1 MDKKKQ
7 KVQYNGYRLIYEG
20 RFIKD
25 SNFKSIRLRWNR
37 FKVTIK
43 DYKFYFEWN
52 VVVKSN
58 DLGLFRIR
66 NGRLIRLELMKYLS
80 DIGYSNRE
88 ISDFLNISN
97 IKKVRT
103 NDMYKPKDIWVGLKK
118 YQKRLDRVKN
128 NKIISITERLL
139 VNHLPNL

>member
-1 MDKKKQ
+1 MEQ
-7 KVQYNGYRLIYEG
+7 SL
-20 RFIKD
+20 
-25 SNFKSIRLRWNR
+25 SLWNR
-37 FKVTIK
+37 FKSTIFELR
-43 DYKFYFEWN
+43 FYVRWN

-97 IKKVRT
+97 IKKV
-103 NDMYKPKDIWVGLKK
+103 
-118 YQKRLDRVKN
+118 
-128 NKIISITERLL
+128 SI
-139 VNHLPNL
+139 